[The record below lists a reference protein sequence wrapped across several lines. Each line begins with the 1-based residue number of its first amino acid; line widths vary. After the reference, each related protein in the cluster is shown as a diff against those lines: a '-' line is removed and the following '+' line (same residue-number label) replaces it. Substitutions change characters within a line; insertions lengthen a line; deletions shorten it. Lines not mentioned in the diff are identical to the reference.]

1 MKKIDTLVED
11 IYSLFDPLVEV
22 DLNDKEIDEHL
33 DSFTK
38 SVKETLRMFLKE
50 KPTQKRNLRLSA
62 IGKPTRQLWY
72 DKHSKDEPKPLEPST
87 RVKFLYGHMLEDLL
101 ILFSRLAGHTVT
113 DLQKTVS
120 VNGIKGHQDCVID
133 GVLVDCKSASGRS
146 FEKFSK
152 NKLYSDDPFGYIA
165 QISAYA
171 EGNGVN
177 EAAFL
182 VIDKQHGNICLTD
195 VHSLEMINA
204 KERIDYLKT
213 ALDKDN
219 PPDRCYDSIPDGLS
233 GNRKLA
239 IGCLYCSH
247 KRGCWSDA
255 NQGQGLRAFNYAKGL
270 RYLTQVS
277 KAPNVE
283 EVTDW

>member
-1 MKKIDTLVED
+1 MKSIDTLVKD
-11 IYSLFDPLVEV
+11 IYGLFDPLVEV

-38 SVKETLRMFLKE
+38 SIKETLRNFLNEVPLK
-50 KPTQKRNLRLSA
+50 KRNLRLSA
-62 IGKPTRQLWY
+62 IGKPARQLWY
-72 DKHSKDEPKPLEPST
+72 DKNSKEEPKPLEPST
-87 RVKFLYGHMLEDLL
+87 RIKFLYGHLLEDLL
-101 ILFSRLAGHTVT
+101 ILFCRLAGHTVT
-113 DLQKTVS
+113 DQQKQID

-152 NKLYSDDPFGYIA
+152 NKLEEDDPFGYIA

-171 EGNGVN
+171 EGNGVD

-182 VIDKQHGNICLTD
+182 AIDKQHGNICLTR
-195 VHSLEMINA
+195 VHSMEMINA
-204 KERIDYLKT
+204 KQRIEYLKG
-213 ALDKDN
+213 AMEQDN
-219 PPDRCYDSIPDGLS
+219 PPDRCYDDVPDGAS

-247 KRGCWSDA
+247 KRTCWSDA
-255 NQGQGLRAFNYAKGL
+255 NEGKGLRVFNYANGN
-270 RYLTQVS
+270 RYLTNVG
-277 KAPNVE
+277 KEPNVD
-283 EVTDW
+283 EVTEW

>member
-11 IYSLFDPLVEV
+11 IYNLFEPENDIEISEEEV
-22 DLNDKEIDEHL
+22 DKHL
-33 DSFTK
+33 DSFVK
-38 SVKETLRMFLKE
+38 SIKETMKNILNE
-50 KPTQKRNLRLSA
+50 KHKGRRNLRLSA
-62 IGKPTRQLWY
+62 IGKPARQLWY
-72 DKHSKDEPKPLEPST
+72 DKNTKETPEPLQPHT
-87 RVKFLYGHMLEDLL
+87 RIKFLYGHLLEDLL
-101 ILFSRLAGHTVT
+101 IVLSRIAGHEVT
-113 DLQKTVS
+113 EQQKEVN
-120 VNGIKGHQDCVID
+120 VNGIKGHQDCMID

-146 FEKFSK
+146 FEKFSQK
-152 NKLYSDDPFGYIA
+152 KLYSDDPFGYIA

-171 EGNGVN
+171 EGNGVD

-247 KRGCWSDA
+247 KRSCWSDA

>member
-1 MKKIDTLVED
+1 MKKINTLVED
-11 IYSLFDPLVEV
+11 IYNLFEPEKDIELSEEEV
-22 DLNDKEIDEHL
+22 DKHL
-33 DSFTK
+33 DSFAK
-38 SVKETLRMFLKE
+38 SIKETMKNILNE
-50 KPTQKRNLRLSA
+50 KPKERRNLRLSA
-62 IGKPTRQLWY
+62 IGKPARQLWY
-72 DKHSKDEPKPLEPST
+72 DKNTKETPEPLQPHT
-87 RVKFLYGHMLEDLL
+87 RIKFLYGHLLEDLL
-101 ILFSRLAGHTVT
+101 IVLSRIAGHEVT
-113 DLQKTVS
+113 EQQKEVN
-120 VNGIKGHQDCVID
+120 VNGIKGHQDCMID

-146 FEKFSK
+146 FEKFSQK
-152 NKLYSDDPFGYIA
+152 KLYSDDPFGYIA

-171 EGNGVN
+171 EGNGVD

-247 KRGCWSDA
+247 KRSCWSDA
-255 NQGQGLRAFNYAKGL
+255 NQGQGLRAFNYAKGI

-277 KAPNVE
+277 KAANVE